1 MHTKGTKN
9 FEGYLAVLLVNS
21 SFEKNN
27 FNMRIITNMLAP
39 KEYESKNESGN
50 ILNIDMYDSKEKDYM
65 SPMESLLSALASCA
79 SVDLVEMIK
88 KRRKELLDLSIVTT
102 GERKEDHPRAFNKIE
117 MVFKISSPDLEQE
130 EAEKLV
136 ELAAGKYCSVAGTL
150 AIKASHKVEIKR

>member
-1 MHTKGTKN
+1 
-9 FEGYLAVLLVNS
+9 
-21 SFEKNN
+21 
-27 FNMRIITNMLAP
+27 MRIITNMLAP

-50 ILNIDMYDSKEKDYM
+50 ILNIDMYDAKEKDYM

-88 KRRKELLDLSIVTT
+88 KRRKELIDLNIMTE
-102 GERKEDHPRAFNKIE
+102 GERKTDHPKAFTKIH
-117 MVFKISSPDLEQE
+117 MTFTLTSPDLEQG

-150 AIKASHKVEIKR
+150 AVQASHSVVIKKD